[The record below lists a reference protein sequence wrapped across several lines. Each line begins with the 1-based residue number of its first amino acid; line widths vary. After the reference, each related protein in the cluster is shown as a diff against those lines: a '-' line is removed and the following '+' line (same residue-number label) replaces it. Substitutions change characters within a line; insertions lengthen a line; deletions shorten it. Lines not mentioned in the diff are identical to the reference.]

1 MKKEIRADYQS
12 QMVLPPSIEDWIGQ
26 DHPARFIRDFVDSL
40 DLAGLGFKQ
49 RKSEDGRPSYAPD
62 LLLKVW
68 LYGYFD
74 RIRSTRSLERACR
87 DSIALIWLTGMN
99 YPDHNTLWRF
109 LSNNKEAIRKVFTQ
123 GVRVAAK
130 ADLLGMVL
138 HAVDG
143 TKIRARGSKW
153 TAHHRK
159 TLEES
164 LSKLEQRIDE
174 MLAEVE
180 ASEENEIGEYR
191 LSDELAD
198 AEERKAVI
206 RMALKE
212 LDEAG
217 TDHLQPS
224 EPDARMMKCQETI
237 DFAYNAQA
245 VVDEQS
251 GLIVAQDVTADETDH
266 DQLPGMLDTVKE
278 VTGSTAEMTVADAG
292 YASGETLTK
301 AREMGVD
308 VLVSL
313 PGTMAPPL
321 GKGEYHSSRFEY
333 DATADVCICP
343 WGTTL
348 TFQREKWATERR
360 YKVRV
365 YHCKQYCECPAR
377 WQCSKNKRGRTIEIG
392 PHYQVVKRQ
401 IEQQQK
407 PENQALLKKR
417 KAIVEPVFGN
427 VKEVMGFRRWHL
439 WYIAGAK
446 TQWALVCLTA
456 NLRKL
461 HRHWVMGELQ
471 IQ

>member
-12 QMVLPPSIEDWIGQ
+12 QMVLPPSLEDWIGE

-109 LSNNKEAIRKVFTQ
+109 LKNNRRPIRKVFAQ

-130 ADLLGMVL
+130 ADLIGMVL

-164 LSKLEQRIDE
+164 LNKLDQKIDE

-191 LSDELAD
+191 LSEELAD
-198 AEERKAVI
+198 AEERKELI
-206 RMALKE
+206 RKALKE

-224 EPDARMMKCQETI
+224 EPDARMMKCQEAV

-251 GLIVAQDVTADETDH
+251 GLIVAQDVTTDETDH
-266 DQLPGMLDTVKE
+266 AQLPKMLDTVKE
-278 VTGSTAEMTVADAG
+278 MTGSTAETTVADAG
-292 YASGETLTK
+292 YASGDTLTK
-301 AREMGVD
+301 AHEMRAE

-313 PGTMAPPL
+313 PGSMAPPA
-321 GKGEYHSSRFEY
+321 GKGEYHTSRFSY
-333 DATADVCICP
+333 DPEADVCICP
-343 WGTTL
+343 RGERL
-348 TFQREKWATERR
+348 RFQREKWATKRR

-365 YHCKQYCECPAR
+365 YHCKQYRECPVR
-377 WQCSKNKRGRTIEIG
+377 WQCSKNKRGRVVEIG
-392 PHYQVVKRQ
+392 PHHEAVKRQ
-401 IEQQQK
+401 IDKQQE
-407 PENQALLKKR
+407 PENQAMLKKR

-427 VKEVMGFRRWHL
+427 VKEGMGFRRWHL
-439 WYIAGAK
+439 WYITGVK
-446 TQWALVCLTA
+446 TQWAMVCLTA

-461 HRHWVMGELQ
+461 FRHWAVGELQ
-471 IQ
+471 FQ